1 MRDTNSYI
9 DGQICFSHG
18 SVKFWK
24 VIMDAWCDYY
34 GNTEVIHKVIV
45 GVQMLPAN
53 IWEYSHSCSHFTVMY
68 INNCVYL
75 IFEMAVSFSE
85 FFWVF
90 NLSSFINW
98 VKKVTSDV
106 LRVFSTILSF
116 QWLSRRP
123 SYGIFILIW
132 NINVLLYFVCEI
144 YGAEVQAK
152 WAMAS

>member
-1 MRDTNSYI
+1 MLDVATMAI
-9 DGQICFSHG
+9 LG
-18 SVKFWK
+18 
-24 VIMDAWCDYY
+24 
-34 GNTEVIHKVIV
+34 VIHKVIV

-90 NLSSFINW
+90 NLSSSINW

-106 LRVFSTILSF
+106 LRVFSTIVSF

-123 SYGIFILIW
+123 SYDIFILIW
-132 NINVLLYFVCEI
+132 NINVLLYFVCET
-144 YGAEVQAK
+144 YGAEVWGQMGHGPLNFRLYIEI
-152 WAMAS
+152 WFLQ